1 MTYNEIIQTINE
13 NIPDNTEQLIT
24 AEKVRDTM
32 VGMVDYSED
41 KADKVTDAVNGNLAG
56 LDADGNITDSNI
68 APSSLATQADISN
81 FITNT
86 VNNLTNYYLKTET
99 YTQTEVNNLI
109 GAIQQFHYEIYQALP
124 ASGASNVLYLIGP
137 AGSGSDRYEEYVYA
151 NNTFTKIGD
160 TSIDLSGYVT
170 IEELNIALASY
181 ALKTGVVILTG
192 STVSQEL
199 ADNTVYQCST
209 VGSLEISLPNT
220 VTPDYISQINF
231 ISGVTATALVAPNTI
246 IWYGDDVVNSIF
258 TPVANTQ
265 YVVMLYFDGANFRA
279 IVQA

>member
-68 APSSLATQADISN
+68 APSSLATQSDISN

-124 ASGASNVLYLIGP
+124 ASGANNVLYLIGP
-137 AGSGSDRYEEYVYA
+137 SGSGGDRYEEYVYA

-181 ALKTGVVILTG
+181 ALKTGVVTLTG

-209 VGSLEISLPNT
+209 VGSLEISLPNI

-265 YVVMLYFDGANFRA
+265 YVVMVYFDGANFRA